1 MKLSH
6 GILSAV
12 LAASATLAAMPSS
25 AQTNNNNAVTPGT
38 TIRTENG
45 QRATVVG
52 QGTPSE
58 VLPPSRS
65 DNDPRPPVAAPVV
78 PAEGVV
84 RQAGV
89 GGTTAYARAGVLEF
103 GGSAGLTYA
112 GDLFNFRL
120 APTLGWFFMNNVEIS
135 GIVSLNYARTSTNGV
150 TTHATS
156 LDILVEPSVHIPLSD
171 VFFIFGGLGLGL
183 SYADGPGAGFALAPR
198 LGVNL
203 MVGRSGVFTP
213 ALNLIYSTS
222 GAVDTPQGTL
232 LTASTSFGINLGYT
246 VMW

>member
-6 GILSAV
+6 GILSAG
-12 LAASATLAAMPSS
+12 LAAAAVLSASPAL
-25 AQTNNNNAVTPGT
+25 AQTSTTTGSTQRTDGT
-38 TIRTENG
+38 R
-45 QRATVVG
+45 RDTVIG

-58 VLPPSRS
+58 ALPPSRS
-65 DNDPRPPVAAPVV
+65 DNDARPPVAAPAV

-120 APTLGWFFMNNVEIS
+120 SPTLGWFFMNNVEIS

-183 SYADGPGAGFALAPR
+183 AYADGPGAGFALAPR
-198 LGVNL
+198 VGVNL

-213 ALNLIYSTS
+213 ALNLVYSTS

>member
-6 GILSAV
+6 GILSAG
-12 LAASATLAAMPSS
+12 LAAAAVLSASPTH
-25 AQTNNNNAVTPGT
+25 AQTSTATGSTQRTDGT
-38 TIRTENG
+38 
-45 QRATVVG
+45 QRDTVIG

-58 VLPPSRS
+58 ALPPPRS
-65 DNDPRPPVAAPVV
+65 DNDARPPVAAPTV
-78 PAEGVV
+78 PAEGIV

-120 APTLGWFFMNNVEIS
+120 SPTLGWFFMNNVEIS

-150 TTHATS
+150 STHATS
-156 LDILVEPSVHIPLSD
+156 LNILVEPSVHLPLSD

-183 SYADGPGAGFALAPR
+183 AYADGPGAGFALAPR
-198 LGVNL
+198 VGVNL

-213 ALNLIYSTS
+213 ALNLVYSTS